1 MAMMSGNVDGPGGF
15 ARGNRL
21 SFARPSAPTVAH
33 ELGHNMNLDHAPCGG
48 AAGLD
53 GGFPYPDGSI
63 GAWGY
68 DVEGGSGLGLSL
80 ITIDK
85 RHYR

>member
-1 MAMMSGNVDGPGGF
+1 
-15 ARGNRL
+15 
-21 SFARPSAPTVAH
+21 
-33 ELGHNMNLDHAPCGG
+33 MNLDHAPCGG

-68 DVEGGSGLGLSL
+68 DFEGGSGLGLSL

-85 RHYR
+85 IHYR